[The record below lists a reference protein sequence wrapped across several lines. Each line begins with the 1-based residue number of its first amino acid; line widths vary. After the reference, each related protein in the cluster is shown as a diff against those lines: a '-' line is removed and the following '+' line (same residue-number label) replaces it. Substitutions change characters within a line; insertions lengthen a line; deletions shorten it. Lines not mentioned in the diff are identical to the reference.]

1 MGSTSRGFG
10 CFLPGQKRETVRM
23 GKKILVVDDSSIM
36 RKMIKQTLV
45 GAGHDVVGEAKSGD
59 EAISLYRQ
67 LRPQVVTMD
76 ITMRGMDGIAAAKA
90 ILQMDSTARIIML
103 SNLDED
109 KFSDEAV
116 QIGAKGYINKHKTAE
131 ILDLID
137 RL

>member
-1 MGSTSRGFG
+1 
-10 CFLPGQKRETVRM
+10 M
-23 GKKILVVDDSSIM
+23 GKTILVVEDSSIM
-36 RKMIKQTLV
+36 RKMIKQTLI
-45 GAGHDVVGEAKSGD
+45 GAGHSVVGEAKSGD
-59 EAISLYRQ
+59 EAISFYQQ

-90 ILQMDSTARIIML
+90 ILQIDANARIIML

>member
-1 MGSTSRGFG
+1 
-10 CFLPGQKRETVRM
+10 M
-23 GKKILVVDDSSIM
+23 GKTIMVVDDSSIM

-45 GAGHDVVGEAKSGD
+45 RAGHTVVGEAKSGD
-59 EAISLYRQ
+59 DAISLYQR

-90 ILQMDSTARIIML
+90 ILQMDVDARIIML

-109 KFSDEAV
+109 KFSNEAV
-116 QIGAKGYINKHKTAE
+116 QIGAKGYINKHKTTE

>member
-1 MGSTSRGFG
+1 
-10 CFLPGQKRETVRM
+10 M
-23 GKKILVVDDSSIM
+23 GKTILVVDDSSIM

-45 GAGHDVVGEAKSGD
+45 GAGHTVVGEAKSGD
-59 EAISLYRQ
+59 EAISCYQQ
-67 LRPQVVTMD
+67 LCPQVVTMD

-90 ILQMDSTARIIML
+90 ILEIDENARIIML

-109 KFSDEAV
+109 KFSNEAV